1 MIGVSTKVLV
11 QMYIHAGVKYASKN
25 TNIFPLGKL
34 LIFAAKKL
42 LILILILILSLFQHS
57 AISPSFFTRSS
68 IGANTNI
75 CDVCPIFADWNITL
89 LSCRICYC
97 ACVGVT

>member
-75 CDVCPIFADWNITL
+75 CMYVLYLCGLKHNSAFLVVSVI
-89 LSCRICYC
+89 
-97 ACVGVT
+97 VHV